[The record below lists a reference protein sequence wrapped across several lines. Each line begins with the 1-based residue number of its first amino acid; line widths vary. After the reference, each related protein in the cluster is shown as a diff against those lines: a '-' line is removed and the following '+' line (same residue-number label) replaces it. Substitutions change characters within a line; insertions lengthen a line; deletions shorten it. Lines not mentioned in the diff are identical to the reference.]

1 MRTSHNFFSI
11 RAQQHR
17 FPPQRKNCNE
27 EKEKEEGRIGKF
39 RGTFL
44 TLLRPSSPWKKR
56 EGKGGMISLF
66 APKNRMFRGTL
77 SEAYFIPYFN
87 FICGLKIFSP
97 HSHLLATPGSG

>member
-17 FPPQRKNCNE
+17 FHPQRKNCNE
-27 EKEKEEGRIGKF
+27 EKEKEEGRIGKL

-56 EGKGGMISLF
+56 EGKGGDDLTF
-66 APKNRMFRGTL
+66 C
-77 SEAYFIPYFN
+77 SEKPDVQRNTDGSIFHFIY
-87 FICGLKIFSP
+87 
-97 HSHLLATPGSG
+97 